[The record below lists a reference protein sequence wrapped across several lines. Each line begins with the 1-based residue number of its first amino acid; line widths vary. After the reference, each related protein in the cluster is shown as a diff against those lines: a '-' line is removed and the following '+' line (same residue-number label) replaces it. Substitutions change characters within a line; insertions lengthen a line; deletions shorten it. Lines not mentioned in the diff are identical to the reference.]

1 MLTTTLALAFLS
13 FAPAHA
19 YKPVP
24 EPEVG
29 YDTGYRV
36 ALLVAAPDPAVAADV
51 RDKVMVADRGLGP
64 NHILPLPR
72 PAYGL
77 ARIDLFDAGART
89 PTLLELEGYDLV
101 VVYAAGG
108 TPWADA
114 DALGD
119 TVAGMVES
127 GAGLVLAGEALSD
140 AQALGG
146 RFVTQDISPFLAQGT
161 TDSGAAQSFSLV
173 DPGDDWPPGPVIGSQ
188 PFWGVVDRDLGTTWV
203 EGLSLDEHAIELA
216 TLDSGEPALVVS
228 EPGLEGHGRVAVIN
242 SELASDDV
250 LPSGWPA
257 GQSDAA
263 RFIANTMLWTV
274 GFERKVGVCVNLVP
288 NQEGGFDKEPIF
300 PEMPVVDQ
308 VLSDLRASNAGMR
321 PWVTPIMPV
330 RCFDASECPSAQGGT
345 VVCDTC
351 ENTDVYQDLNC
362 NGLSVEEEP
371 LIDNSSPECQ
381 GVTDPITGLP
391 YDNNDYYFDFT
402 RFECEYPTDGFDPD
416 DDLLSFGTIQIFTPD
431 NPNPSGTFNLQ
442 CDNCPDDYNPNQF
455 DSDCTAWFSTL
466 EADAWG
472 TSATAD
478 GQGDMCDPA
487 PYVETGSQLLQG
499 DADSDGFGDAIDNCV
514 LVPNP
519 DQYDDDMD
527 GNGNACDN
535 CPTDWN
541 PVPDVNPLLA
551 LQMLPP
557 ASGIGSPEPGEPELN
572 LPYPPFIDVANGLV
586 PGVLELQLDFD
597 ADGLGDRCDNCP
609 ESVNP
614 DQLDSDGDGLGDAC
628 DGCDL
633 IFDPDQPD
641 ADEDG
646 VTDACDNCPDLA
658 ASDITDSD
666 LDGLGDACDNCDL
679 VRNLD
684 QEDLD
689 LDGFGDACDNCPF
702 FDNPDQSDQDF
713 DGIGDMCD
721 QCPEAY
727 DPEQTDRDGDTFGD
741 GCDNCP
747 DTFQND
753 QFDLDGDG
761 LGDACDLCDANVD
774 PTNADTDGDLVGD
787 ACDNCPDVPNID
799 QLDSDNDGL
808 GDACD
813 VLALRGGGELANGCS
828 TTGSAPGGLLWVLGA
843 LGAGLG
849 RRRRLQ
855 RRA

>member
-1 MLTTTLALAFLS
+1 MLPNALAMAMLS
-13 FAPAHA
+13 TVPCAHGATPAPE
-19 YKPVP
+19 VQ
-24 EPEVG
+24 VG

-36 ALLVAAPDPAVAADV
+36 ALLAAATDPAIPADI
-51 RDKVMVADRGLGP
+51 RDKVMVSDRGLGP

-72 PAYGL
+72 PAYGI
-77 ARIDLFDAGART
+77 ARIDLFDVAAAT
-89 PTLLELEGYDLV
+89 PTLTELASYDIL
-101 VVYAAGG
+101 VVYAQGG
-108 TPWADA
+108 ATWADP

-119 TVAGMVES
+119 AVAGRVEE
-127 GAGLVLAGEALSD
+127 GAGVVLAGEALTET
-140 AQALGG
+140 QALGG
-146 RFVTQDISPFLAQGT
+146 RFVTQAISPLVTAGT
-161 TDSGAAQSFSLV
+161 TASGPAQTFDID
-173 DPGDDWPPGPVIGSQ
+173 DPADDWPPGPVIGAQ
-188 PFWGVVDRDLGTTWV
+188 PFWSVVDRDLGSTWV
-203 EGLSLDEHAIELA
+203 EGLALDDHAMQLA
-216 TLDSGEPALVVS
+216 TLSGGEPALIVS
-228 EPGLEGHGRVAVIN
+228 EPGIEGHGRVAVMN
-242 SELASDDV
+242 TELASSDA
-250 LPSGWPA
+250 LPSGWPS
-257 GQSDAA
+257 GQSDAG
-263 RFIANTMLWTV
+263 RFIANTWLWTAH
-274 GFERKVGVCVNLVP
+274 FERKVGVCTALVP
-288 NQEGGFDKEPIF
+288 NQSGGFDKEPLF
-300 PEMPVVDQ
+300 PEMPEVAR
-308 VLSDLRASNAGMR
+308 VLAELRAPNAAMR
-321 PWVTPIMPV
+321 PWVSPMMPV
-330 RCFDASECPSAQGGT
+330 RCFEASECPSAQGNT
-345 VVCDTC
+345 VICDSC

-362 NGLSVEEEP
+362 NGISVEDERS
-371 LIDNSSPECQ
+371 IDTTSPECQ
-381 GVTDPITGLP
+381 GNTDPDTNLP
-391 YDNNDYYFDFT
+391 YDNNDYYFDYS
-402 RFECEYPTDGFDPD
+402 RFECEYLTVSYD
-416 DDLLSFGTIQIFTPD
+416 DDDNDLLSFGTIQIFDPD
-431 NPNPSGTFNLQ
+431 DPNPANTTNLA
-442 CDNCPDDYNPNQF
+442 CDNCPSDYNPNQF
-455 DSDCTAWFSTL
+455 DADCSGWFTGP

-472 TSATAD
+472 TSGGPD
-478 GQGDMCDPA
+478 GQGDVCDAA
-487 PYVETGSQLLQG
+487 PYVDSAFSDDT
-499 DADSDGFGDAIDNCV
+499 DSDGLADVIDNCV

-535 CPTDWN
+535 CPVDWN
-541 PVPDVNPLLA
+541 PVPDVSLA
-551 LQMLPP
+551 LLLRGLPA
-557 ASGIGSPEPGEPELN
+557 ASNIGAPEEGEPPLQ
-572 LPYPPFIDVANGLV
+572 PGYPPFMDVGLGAL
-586 PGVLELQLDFD
+586 PGIQELQYDSD

-609 ESVNP
+609 EVTNP
-614 DQLDSDGDGLGDAC
+614 LQEDADGDGIGDYC
-628 DGCDL
+628 DGCDSV
-633 IFDPDQPD
+633 FDPDQPD

-646 VTDACDNCPDLA
+646 VTDACDNCPELA
-658 ASDITDSD
+658 ATDITDSD

-684 QEDLD
+684 QEDVD